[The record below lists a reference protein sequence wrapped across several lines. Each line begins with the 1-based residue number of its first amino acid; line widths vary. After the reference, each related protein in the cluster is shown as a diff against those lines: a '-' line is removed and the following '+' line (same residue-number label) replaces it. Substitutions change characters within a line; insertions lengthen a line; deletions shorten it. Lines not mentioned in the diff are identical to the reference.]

1 MMRAEGMLGWGSRS
15 SVGVNTIKTTS
26 SSVPRTFLPT
36 STPQSNNIRPKY
48 QRCYS
53 VGDPKLAGRHY
64 SPVIQKL
71 WRDRENIKS
80 SPQSPSARKP
90 SETKIEL
97 IYQFSQDPELVD
109 AYASPWGWMRVGRI
123 LEDLDALA
131 GNVATLH
138 CSGISVDGLPV
149 LLATVTVDKITMS
162 RPGDLTKDMKISGQV
177 IWVGK
182 SSMDILISVFSL
194 DAQGAPVGGAWLVST
209 FTFVARN
216 PRTEGAIGVPGL
228 ILETEEEKA
237 LFNER
242 QKNYETTN
250 QRRKKTLANV
260 GYDWPDERSLAIGNQ
275 LLQEARPLIDM
286 PALANGESIL
296 VSSTKLSNAFICHRQ
311 QRNIY
316 GRIFGGFLMR
326 KAFEL
331 ASATAYLFC
340 GVNPRFREIDHV
352 VFRKPVNVGDLIKL
366 ESRVLYTCQSLR
378 TLKPLMHVEVVVE
391 VAKPEER
398 SSFVSNTFQFTF
410 EKPDGGTVKRVLPA
424 TLEEART
431 VVKRMEENRVDDL

>member
-1 MMRAEGMLGWGSRS
+1 
-15 SVGVNTIKTTS
+15 
-26 SSVPRTFLPT
+26 
-36 STPQSNNIRPKY
+36 
-48 QRCYS
+48 
-53 VGDPKLAGRHY
+53 
-64 SPVIQKL
+64 
-71 WRDRENIKS
+71 
-80 SPQSPSARKP
+80 
-90 SETKIEL
+90 
-97 IYQFSQDPELVD
+97 
-109 AYASPWGWMRVGRI
+109 MRVGRI